1 MKKIGYICLLLAAVS
16 CAGKHEKKS
25 VDVAFDSEGVA
36 QAQTVQGKWLIED
49 VVVNDTLCLRA
60 SDRSCYFNFND
71 DGTFGI
77 STNCNS
83 FGGEYRQCGDSIS
96 FANVCWTE
104 MACDDMAMEEVLKEV
119 LPDVCAIDFI
129 NDSLVQLNANA
140 TQRSRIV
147 IKKSSDW

>member
-1 MKKIGYICLLLAAVS
+1 MKKIGYICLMFAAVS
-16 CAGKHEKKS
+16 CAGKQDGKP
-25 VDVAFDSEGVA
+25 VDVALDSEGVA
-36 QAQTVQGKWLIED
+36 QTQAVKGEWMIED

-60 SDRSCYFNFND
+60 SDRSCYFNFHD

-83 FGGEYRQCGDSIS
+83 FGGEYRLCGDSIS

-104 MACDDMAMEEVLKEV
+104 IACDDMAMEEVLKEV

-129 NDSLVQLNANA
+129 NDSVAQLNANA
-140 TQRSRIV
+140 TQGSRIV